1 MLVMPMLDTMLTR
14 LFVTLM
20 AVCIAQLPRQ
30 PALTAQSA
38 ESRAWLY
45 SFDGL
50 MRITKA
56 WQTLTIAPM

>member
-1 MLVMPMLDTMLTR
+1 MPTLDTMLNQ
-14 LFVTLM
+14 LFVTIM
-20 AVCIAQLPRQ
+20 AICIAQLPGQ

-56 WQTLTIAPM
+56 WQTLAIAPL